1 MSFISAGDEAVRA
14 AYKARAAAERNKP
27 KYDKFGKQAI
37 EDQTK
42 QELLSMEIRGRAQQ
56 NAMAVKA
63 NETTRKINRE
73 AKEYAEDQVRSA
85 RMAGKL
91 AGGAALLGGA
101 YFMSK
106 EKPDAPDEGIGMYKD
121 YIEENNQ
128 SIRDIQKKMDEL
140 GTTAPTQTVSEQ
152 DASTSSTEQPQAKII
167 APPISNPQPK
177 TRSTPT
183 ASGSSPTMD
192 SIFNMAKKSGAK
204 FPGLVAAQYALE
216 SGYGKTPSGKNNFFG
231 IKAAAGE
238 AGTSKNTWEVYDGKE
253 VNTSARFKD
262 FETPQAGVDHLVDQ
276 WHKDYK
282 GYKGVNKAA
291 DAAAAAEMLRS
302 EGYATDPAYSQKL
315 IRIMKE
321 NGYL

>member
-1 MSFISAGDEAVRA
+1 MSFINAGNEAVRS
-14 AYKARAAAERNKP
+14 AYKIRAAAERNKP
-27 KYDKFGKQAI
+27 KYEEFGKQAI
-37 EDQTK
+37 KDQTA

-56 NAMAVKA
+56 SAMAAKS
-63 NETTRKINRE
+63 NTKTKEIERETDKFVDEQT
-73 AKEYAEDQVRSA
+73 RSA

-106 EKPDAPDEGIGMYKD
+106 EKPDDSSEEIAILRG
-121 YIEENNQ
+121 YIDENNDQ
-128 SIRDIQKKMDEL
+128 SRKEQEEQNVER
-140 GTTAPTQTVSEQ
+140 TVAPTETVTELDTS
-152 DASTSSTEQPQAKII
+152 ASSVEQPQAKIF
-167 APPISNPQPK
+167 APSISNPQPK

-192 SIFNMAKKSGAK
+192 SIFSMAKKSGAK
-204 FPGLVAAQYALE
+204 YPGLVAAQWALE

-262 FETPQAGVDHLVDQ
+262 FETPQAGVDHLVGQ

-282 GYKGVNKAA
+282 GYKGVNNAS